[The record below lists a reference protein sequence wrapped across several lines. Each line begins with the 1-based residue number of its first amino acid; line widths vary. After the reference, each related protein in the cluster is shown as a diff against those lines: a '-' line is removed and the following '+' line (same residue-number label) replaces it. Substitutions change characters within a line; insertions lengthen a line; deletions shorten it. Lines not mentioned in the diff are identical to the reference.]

1 MIYYDHQKFLI
12 LMQSNLLFFSTFL
25 CSKKTLPINAIWL
38 KRLLIYLQV
47 IFNFCERRMVKF
59 EYFPIWT
66 SSQICTISWTP
77 VQQYCVIFV
86 INQLITCVFGLFLDS
101 LIYFIGIFVYLCA
114 NTTVFITSV
123 YNMFWNL
130 VVYVFQLSCSLRL
143 P

>member
-1 MIYYDHQKFLI
+1 
-12 LMQSNLLFFSTFL
+12 MQSNLSFFSTFL
-25 CSKKTLPINAIWL
+25 CSKKTLPINVIWF
-38 KRLLIYLQV
+38 KGFLIYLQV
-47 IFNFCERRMVKF
+47 IFNCCERSMVKF

-77 VQQYCVIFV
+77 VQQYCIIFV

-101 LIYFIGIFVYLCA
+101 LIYFIGIFVYICA
-114 NTTVFITSV
+114 NTTVFITSA